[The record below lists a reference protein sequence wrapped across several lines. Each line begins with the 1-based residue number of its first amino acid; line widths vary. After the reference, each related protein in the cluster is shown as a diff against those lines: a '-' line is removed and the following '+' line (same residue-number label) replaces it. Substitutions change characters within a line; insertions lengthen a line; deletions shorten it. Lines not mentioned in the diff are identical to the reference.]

1 MAESILAQSKKAK
14 LFGWFGG
21 KLKII
26 ILILVLAGG
35 AYYGYSYFTKSKN
48 KAGQT
53 AVQQKN
59 TTAVKGDIQLSVDTE
74 GKVVAEDGVELSFS
88 TTGETVEAVYVKV
101 GDTVKKGD
109 KIAKISTTS
118 LQRDLNDAQDNYQS
132 ALLNLADTKDG
143 ASEDEIKKAKYQI
156 EQAETSLSQSKTSLE
171 TAKTDAQEKADDA
184 QEAIDKAQENLKINT
199 STESSKIVDDAYSTL
214 YSDIENL
221 SITIKNHIYSADK
234 ILGIDDSSLNDDFE
248 NVLGVTN
255 SSYLYSS
262 KNSYSTAKSKRQQLE
277 SALASTS
284 KTNHAGVDSLATVA
298 KAALAADKELYVN
311 LQKLL
316 DSTIT
321 SAQFTQSELDSLKS
335 STSSTRSSINSSIT
349 SLDKDIDAVDTSK
362 DSLSDLQRT
371 YNDAV
376 ANLETVK
383 RQNEVDIKNAEDSIR
398 NKEIA
403 LDQAKIS
410 YNDLVAPLTS
420 SELQSATMKVHQ
432 AKNNLDKVQES
443 IEEATLTSPIDGQV
457 GAINGKV
464 GSLISN
470 DNTESFATIINKDTL
485 FAEVSVEESDI
496 ANIKN
501 GQKAYVTFDA
511 INGLE
516 LEGVVTFV
524 SMTATTASSGIV
536 TYPVQVAL
544 TDVGKSEVKEG
555 MTAFVKFVSS
565 EVEDVITVPVAAV
578 KNVNGAAS
586 VQKSD
591 SKYVEVVTG
600 FTDGTTV
607 EIISGLSEGDKIIY

>member
-21 KLKII
+21 KLKVII
-26 ILILVLAGG
+26 IILVLAGG
-35 AYYGYSYFTKSKN
+35 AYYGYNYFTKGKN

-53 AVQQKN
+53 MVQQKN
-59 TTAVKGDIQLSVDTE
+59 ATAVKGDIQLSVDTE

-118 LQRDLNDAQDNYQS
+118 LQRDLGDAQDNYQS
-132 ALLNLADTKDG
+132 ALLSLADAKDG

-156 EQAETSLSQSKTSLE
+156 EQAETSLSQSKTSLD
-171 TAKTDAQEKADDA
+171 TAKTDAEDKVKDA
-184 QEAIDKAQENLKINT
+184 QEAIDKAQENLKMNT
-199 STESSKIVDDAYSTL
+199 STESSKIVDDSYNTL

-277 SALASTS
+277 SALASTN
-284 KTNHAGVDSLATVA
+284 KTNHTGVDNLATVA
-298 KAALAADKELYVN
+298 KAALAADKELYSN
-311 LQKLL
+311 LQGLL

-321 SAQFTQSELDSLKS
+321 SVQLSQSELDSMKS
-335 STSSTRSSINSSIT
+335 NISSTRSSINSSIA
-349 SLDKDIDAVDTSK
+349 SLDKDIDAIDTSK

-383 RQNEVDIKNAEDSIR
+383 RQNEVDIKNAEDAVR
-398 NKEIA
+398 NKEIS

-420 SELQSATMKVHQ
+420 SELQSAVMKVHQ

-464 GSLISN
+464 GSLIAK

-516 LEGVVTFV
+516 LEGIVTFV
-524 SMTATTASSGIV
+524 SMTATTSNSGIV

-544 TDVGKSEVKEG
+544 NDVGKSDVKEG

-565 EVEDVITVPVAAV
+565 EVKDIITVPVAAV

-586 VQKSD
+586 VQKND
-591 SKYVEVVTG
+591 GKYVEVVTG

-607 EIISGLSEGDKIIY
+607 EIISGLDEGDKIIY